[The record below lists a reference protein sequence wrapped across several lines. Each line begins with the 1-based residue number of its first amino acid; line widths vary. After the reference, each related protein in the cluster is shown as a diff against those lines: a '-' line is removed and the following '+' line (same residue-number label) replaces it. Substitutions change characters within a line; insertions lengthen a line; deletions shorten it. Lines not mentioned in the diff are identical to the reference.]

1 MKLLPAWC
9 VLFAV
14 VMANQRV
21 VVSGAGRALLQDS
34 PLPLPETCPDGS
46 TADGNGNCFTCE
58 NGAGLQFSESGECSC
73 SDLNPCTS
81 VPAVPSPAEEVPGP
95 AEEVPGPAEEVPG
108 PAEEVPGPAEE
119 VPSPAEEVPGPA
131 EEVPSP
137 VVEPP
142 SPAGEAPADE
152 TAPLTCPD
160 GSIADGNGNCFTCE
174 NGAGLQFSESGECS
188 CSDLNPCTSVPAVP
202 STDGDG
208 EDGSAPAGENA
219 PGMSDIHSHAFA
231 FPCLDICLT

>member
-21 VVSGAGRALLQDS
+21 VVSGAGAGRALLQDS

-46 TADGNGNCFTCE
+46 TADANGNCFSC
-58 NGAGLQFSESGECSC
+58 ESGATPSFGDAGCSC
-73 SDLNPCTS
+73 ESDGLSSEC
-81 VPAVPSPAEEVPGP
+81 VPVSAVPSPAEEVPS
-95 AEEVPGPAEEVPG
+95 
-108 PAEEVPGPAEE
+108 PAEE

-160 GSIADGNGNCFTCE
+160 GSIADGNGNCFSCE
-174 NGAGLQFSESGECS
+174 NGAALQFSESGECS
-188 CSDLNPCTSVPAVP
+188 CSDSGPCTSVPAVP

-231 FPCLDICLT
+231 FPCLDICLTR

>member
-21 VVSGAGRALLQDS
+21 VVSGAGAGRALLQDS
-34 PLPLPETCPDGS
+34 PLPLPDTCPDGS
-46 TADGNGNCFTCE
+46 TADVNGNCFSC
-58 NGAGLQFSESGECSC
+58 ESGATPSFDGDAGCSC
-73 SDLNPCTS
+73 ESDGLSSEC
-81 VPAVPSPAEEVPGP
+81 VPVSALPS
-95 AEEVPGPAEEVPG
+95 
-108 PAEEVPGPAEE
+108 
-119 VPSPAEEVPGPA
+119 PA

-174 NGAGLQFSESGECS
+174 NGAALQFSESGECS
-188 CSDLNPCTSVPAVP
+188 CSDSGPCTSVPAVP

-219 PGMSDIHSHAFA
+219 PGMSDIHSHAFG
-231 FPCLDICLT
+231 FPCLDICLTR

>member
-1 MKLLPAWC
+1 MRVRMKLLPAWC

-81 VPAVPSPAEEVPGP
+81 VPAVPS
-95 AEEVPGPAEEVPG
+95 
-108 PAEEVPGPAEE
+108 
-119 VPSPAEEVPGPA
+119 
-131 EEVPSP
+131 
-137 VVEPP
+137 
-142 SPAGEAPADE
+142 
-152 TAPLTCPD
+152 
-160 GSIADGNGNCFTCE
+160 
-174 NGAGLQFSESGECS
+174 
-188 CSDLNPCTSVPAVP
+188 
-202 STDGDG
+202 TDGDG

>member
-1 MKLLPAWC
+1 MRVRMKLLPAWC

-21 VVSGAGRALLQDS
+21 VVSGAGAGRALLQDS
-34 PLPLPETCPDGS
+34 PLPLPDTCPDGS
-46 TADGNGNCFTCE
+46 TADANGNCFSC
-58 NGAGLQFSESGECSC
+58 ESGATPSFGDAGCSC
-73 SDLNPCTS
+73 QSDGLSSEC
-81 VPAVPSPAEEVPGP
+81 VPVSA
-95 AEEVPGPAEEVPG
+95 
-108 PAEEVPGPAEE
+108 

-160 GSIADGNGNCFTCE
+160 GSIADGNGNCFSCE
-174 NGAGLQFSESGECS
+174 NGAALQFSESGECS
-188 CSDLNPCTSVPAVP
+188 CSDSGPCTSVPAVP

-231 FPCLDICLT
+231 FPCLDICLTR